1 MKRTLGL
8 LTSLTITSAALA
20 VYAPIPEQEQGKAF
34 SFRLGAS
41 VYHDSNIFGSAT
53 GEIGSMIYNVTP
65 AILFNSSVTD
75 QTFLS
80 AGYEL
85 SLDHFEDR
93 PGSKDLASHRLD
105 ARLAHSFSQ
114 ISNLDL
120 SDVYSISRNPES
132 LLNGVPVNVDQSLDL
147 NEFDARYT
155 TSVNEKLGVVLKYR
169 NQNFD
174 YTNDTLGNEL
184 NRMEQLAGL
193 ELSDAFLPEAKI
205 VGEYRY
211 LDISYDDQ
219 GSLKNKQSNF
229 FMGGFDYSPGEK
241 LTVTSRLGVE
251 LRNRSGETNT
261 TAPHAEFSAR
271 YAYAEASY
279 LAAGYSYSLR
289 EPDDTTIYTDSKV
302 NSFFINLQQQLTPL
316 VTASGS
322 FTYEPATLLGRT
334 GQPDI
339 NEETTRF
346 GLALSYL
353 PDKNWTI
360 SATFD
365 VDHIDSD
372 DPNRKQDRTRGGV
385 SARLQF

>member
-155 TSVNEKLGVVLKYR
+155 TSVNEKLGLVVKYR

-193 ELSDAFLPEAKI
+193 E
-205 VGEYRY
+205 
-211 LDISYDDQ
+211 
-219 GSLKNKQSNF
+219 
-229 FMGGFDYSPGEK
+229 
-241 LTVTSRLGVE
+241 
-251 LRNRSGETNT
+251 
-261 TAPHAEFSAR
+261 
-271 YAYAEASY
+271 
-279 LAAGYSYSLR
+279 
-289 EPDDTTIYTDSKV
+289 
-302 NSFFINLQQQLTPL
+302 
-316 VTASGS
+316 
-322 FTYEPATLLGRT
+322 
-334 GQPDI
+334 
-339 NEETTRF
+339 
-346 GLALSYL
+346 
-353 PDKNWTI
+353 
-360 SATFD
+360 
-365 VDHIDSD
+365 
-372 DPNRKQDRTRGGV
+372 
-385 SARLQF
+385 

>member
-1 MKRTLGL
+1 MKRFFCL
-8 LTSLTITSAALA
+8 LSFLSVTGAAFA
-20 VYAPIPEQEQGKAF
+20 VYAPIPEEEQGKAF

-53 GEIGSMIYNVTP
+53 GEIGSMIYNVSP

-93 PGSKDLASHRLD
+93 PGSKDLASHKLD

-114 ISNLDL
+114 ISSLDL
-120 SDVYSISRNPES
+120 SDEYQISRNPES

-147 NEFDARYT
+147 NELDARYT
-155 TSVNEKLGVVLKYR
+155 TALNEKLGLVVKYR
-169 NQNFD
+169 NQDFD
-174 YTNDTLGNEL
+174 YTNDTLGDQL

-193 ELSDAFLPEAKI
+193 EVSDAFLPETKL

-211 LDISYDDQ
+211 LDINYNHD
-219 GSLKNKQSNF
+219 GSFKDKRSNF
-229 FMGGFDYSPGEK
+229 VMGGIDYSPGQK

-251 LRNRSGETNT
+251 FRSRSGETNT

-279 LAAGYSYSLR
+279 LAAGYSYSIR
-289 EPDDTTIYTDSKV
+289 EPDDTTLYTDSKV

-316 VTASGS
+316 ITASGS
-322 FTYEPATLLGRT
+322 VTYEPAVLLGRT
-334 GQPDI
+334 GQPNID
-339 NEETTRF
+339 EETTRF

-385 SARLQF
+385 SVRLVF

>member
-1 MKRTLGL
+1 
-8 LTSLTITSAALA
+8 
-20 VYAPIPEQEQGKAF
+20 
-34 SFRLGAS
+34 
-41 VYHDSNIFGSAT
+41 
-53 GEIGSMIYNVTP
+53 SMIYNVTP

-120 SDVYSISRNPES
+120 SDVYSLSRNPES